1 MQAVVQK
8 LLTGGSVIFLVLI
21 LVNIWLFST
30 NRDMQV
36 QVGERAQ
43 YIQESLALEKVYQ
56 PLVRALAELAASRND
71 PQIKAL
77 LNEQGISF
85 SVNPAAPKP

>member
-8 LLTGGSVIFLVLI
+8 LLAGGSVIFLVLI

-30 NRDMQV
+30 NRDMQM

-43 YIQESLALEKVYQ
+43 YIQESLALEKIYQ
-56 PLVRALAELAASRND
+56 PLVRALAELAASQND